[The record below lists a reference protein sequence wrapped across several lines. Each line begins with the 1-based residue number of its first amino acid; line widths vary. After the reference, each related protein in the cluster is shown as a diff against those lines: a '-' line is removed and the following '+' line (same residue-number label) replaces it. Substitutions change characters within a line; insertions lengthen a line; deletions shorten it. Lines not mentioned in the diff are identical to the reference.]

1 MQNGETKEKL
11 VIKKGKFLDKQK
23 WSLETYRLLGL
34 VALISRYPLNASK
47 QWIEANEKEALDWD
61 FDDQN
66 RRFCVDNP
74 IENAM

>member
-1 MQNGETKEKL
+1 
-11 VIKKGKFLDKQK
+11 
-23 WSLETYRLLGL
+23 